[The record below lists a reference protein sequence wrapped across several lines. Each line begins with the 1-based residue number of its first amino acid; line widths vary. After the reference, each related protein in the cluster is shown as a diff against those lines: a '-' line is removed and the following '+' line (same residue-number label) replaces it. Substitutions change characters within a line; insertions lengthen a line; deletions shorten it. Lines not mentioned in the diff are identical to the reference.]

1 MFSIVAADEYE
12 KIPKTTCFPEKNERY
27 DMMFTAK
34 MACQNDK
41 SCSAVVESPKRRG
54 QQKKFGKHYSL
65 TEREYSLCSYP
76 LATKATD
83 DTLLLR
89 KRGNSKSIID
99 TNYLKILISQQL
111 QI

>member
-12 KIPKTTCFPEKNERY
+12 KIPKMTCFPEKNKRY

-34 MACQNDK
+34 MACHNDK

-89 KRGNSKSIID
+89 KRGNS
-99 TNYLKILISQQL
+99 NLFLK
-111 QI
+111 